1 MYIFGVL
8 GLAAVMMRA
17 MMRRAEHFAA
27 LGVPR
32 QWTRYRLLDVQEVT
46 LRRWDNMIRD
56 LRAPWPDEREVVLTA
71 ARARAEGL
79 LLIVLPGLLAAL
91 LAVFGFV
98 RTVRADVQLL
108 PFALFPGVCGVVFG
122 WVALRYREDGHRA
135 RVYLTRFSTPERPAS
150 PD

>member
-1 MYIFGVL
+1 
-8 GLAAVMMRA
+8 MR
-17 MMRRAEHFAA
+17 
-27 LGVPR
+27 G
-32 QWTRYRLLDVQEVT
+32 VQEVT
-46 LRRWDNMIRD
+46 LRRWDNMIRE

-91 LAVFGFV
+91 LAVLGFV

-108 PFALFPGVCGVVFG
+108 AFALIPYLAGLVFG

-135 RVYLTRFSTPERPAS
+135 RIYLARFSTPAEPDS
-150 PD
+150 PG